1 MTSPERTPPA
11 PGGASLLARSGA
23 IVGVFF
29 LLTLGSSLLFASTPL
44 PQLSHLE
51 TPLVKAFRAQPLSG
65 LLFSSTVALKAIG
78 IFLTN
83 FRLLLIGFAGV
94 LAFRWKALGVVGRVL
109 GWGAILYTYF
119 TLFLNALAAGL
130 VVAGAGA
137 VKHVPWL
144 LVWVLGI
151 LPHGLFEI
159 GAYALTLSL
168 LLAARHA
175 GRMRVAPVRW
185 AVFAT
190 AVLFV
195 AAWIE
200 AGVTPH
206 LLGLVLTQ

>member
-1 MTSPERTPPA
+1 MTSPEQTPRA

-29 LLTLGSSLLFASTPL
+29 LLTLGSALLFASTPL
-44 PQLSHLE
+44 RQLSHLE
-51 TPLVKAFRAQPLSG
+51 TPLVRAFRTQPLSG
-65 LLFSSTVALKAIG
+65 LLFSSAVALKAIG

-94 LAFRWKALGVVGRVL
+94 LAFRWKALGIVGPVL
-109 GWGAILYTYF
+109 GWGAIVYTYF

-137 VKHVPWL
+137 MKHVPWL
-144 LVWVLGI
+144 LVWALGI
-151 LPHGLFEI
+151 LPHGIFEI

-168 LLAARHA
+168 LLAARRP
-175 GRMRVAPVRW
+175 GPMRIAPVRW
-185 AVFAT
+185 AVFASV
-190 AVLFV
+190 VLFI

-200 AGVTPH
+200 AGVTPR
-206 LLGLVLTQ
+206 LLGLVLTR